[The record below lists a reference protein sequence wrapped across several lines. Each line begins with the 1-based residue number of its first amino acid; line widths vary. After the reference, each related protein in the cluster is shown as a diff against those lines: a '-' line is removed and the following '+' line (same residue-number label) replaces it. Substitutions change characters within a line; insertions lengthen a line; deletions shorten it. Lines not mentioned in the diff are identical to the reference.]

1 MLFIFVFIFCFHFV
15 KSLSINFNMIVNVC
29 KWLHLR
35 GCCAEWWAPLEY
47 WSFPLCVAGHLEFGN
62 NCLAL
67 NNQMILIFLPVA
79 TGRLFCHVLVLVILK
94 LHSCLSLASFMPLFS
109 FLQTMLI
116 WELLVASTSVYLVW
130 ALLMQVM
137 H

>member
-1 MLFIFVFIFCFHFV
+1 MLNDEHPGILEFPPIF
-15 KSLSINFNMIVNVC
+15 
-29 KWLHLR
+29 
-35 GCCAEWWAPLEY
+35 
-47 WSFPLCVAGHLEFGN
+47 VAGHLEFGN

-94 LHSCLSLASFMPLFS
+94 LHSCLSLSFMPLLT

-116 WELLVASTSVYLVW
+116 WELLVASTSVSLV
-130 ALLMQVM
+130 
-137 H
+137 